1 MVQGENKTEHKRS
14 TVEHESPT
22 RTFQNV
28 SDKLT
33 TKLNYGTLRDL
44 TELLD
49 PYKGKLSDSPTITLT
64 HLIHCYDRTYKLL
77 QTLEL
82 DSYNTIQRITQSARE
97 SLNTLFHSTNLQ

>member
-1 MVQGENKTEHKRS
+1 MIKMKLNIQDFPNNHTRTMNYSFFAEVIFFMVQAENKTEHKRS

-33 TKLNYGTLRDL
+33 SKLNYGTLRDL

-49 PYKGKLSDSPTITLT
+49 PYKGK
-64 HLIHCYDRTYKLL
+64 
-77 QTLEL
+77 
-82 DSYNTIQRITQSARE
+82 
-97 SLNTLFHSTNLQ
+97 